1 MLAAERQRQQDMQ
14 MLFDSIAQQRP
25 RGALLLT
32 TTPMV
37 DNRTLSVAM
46 TRQNGRAQ
54 HLRQVLWGA
63 L

>member
-1 MLAAERQRQQDMQ
+1 